1 MFKDP
6 KKRKWFLV
14 VASIILSTLLL
25 GHFLSQIDLK
35 AFFIDYGVYLN
46 SDIEHQV
53 SLFERIVGGI
63 CTGATTFIAL
73 LITIRHE
80 NHKNQETWE
89 KEKKQEAERRLWSVK
104 PILNLESRAVS
115 NLRTSQIDS
124 GEIVISLG
132 NGNQHLYVTL
142 IIKNVGN
149 GECRDIK
156 LMNSNYEI
164 NQIDKSD
171 QKELKLFFS
180 GLPNNLRKQAVNLVF
195 QYVDIYGT
203 SYTQAFKCSL
213 DIQNRF
219 FNIKMQ
225 NS

>member
-1 MFKDP
+1 MFKDS
-6 KKRKWFLV
+6 KKRKWVLV
-14 VASIILSTLLL
+14 VVGMILLTLLIGRL
-25 GHFLSQIDLK
+25 LSQIDFK
-35 AFFIDYGVYLN
+35 AFFIDYGGYLN
-46 SDIEHQV
+46 ADIEHRA

-73 LITIRHE
+73 LITILHE
-80 NHKNQETWE
+80 NRKNQKTWE

-115 NLRTSQIDS
+115 TLRTSQINS

-132 NGNQHLYVTL
+132 NKNQHVYVTL

-149 GECRDIK
+149 GDCRDIK
-156 LMNSNYEI
+156 LMNSNCEI
-164 NQIDKSD
+164 NQIVKSG

-180 GLPNNLRKQAVNLVF
+180 GLPNNPKKKAINLFF

-213 DIQNRF
+213 DIQNRTF
-219 FNIKMQ
+219 SVKMQ